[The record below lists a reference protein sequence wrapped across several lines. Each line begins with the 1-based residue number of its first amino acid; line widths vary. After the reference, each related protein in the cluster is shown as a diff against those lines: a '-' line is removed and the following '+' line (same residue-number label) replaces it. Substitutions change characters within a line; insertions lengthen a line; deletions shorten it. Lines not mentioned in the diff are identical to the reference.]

1 MNALLWILQ
10 VLAAL
15 LFGSSG
21 TMKVFFFD
29 DIRTEVPTFEA
40 LPREVWTA
48 LGVLELVCTIGLLV
62 PSFLRWN
69 PKLTVLA
76 AGLLA
81 LETLVFVAVHLQ
93 YGEIGPMILSGV
105 LGLTMAFVAYG
116 RGVLRPIC

>member
-29 DIRTEVPTFEA
+29 EISADYPTFEA

-48 LGVLELVCTIGLLV
+48 LGVLEIVCTIGLLV
-62 PSFLRWN
+62 PSFLRWK

-81 LETLVFVAVHLQ
+81 LETIVFIAVHLQ

-116 RGVLRPIC
+116 RGELRPIC